1 MRQSVGRRPWAKKLD
16 ERTMMTRPGCRAL
29 ASLAALATLA
39 STAWAQENETP
50 APAGFG
56 LGLSAVYQR
65 FSEDFEGLDPG
76 FGGEASVRY
85 TWDGGF
91 QLLGGVHY
99 SRHDILRLPGNVG
112 FLEFFVDPR
121 YVIEL
126 FDSQRIVLL
135 VAGRVGYVKLSNGD
149 TDTAVGGATVG
160 GSVGGLYGLRRT
172 LAVEV
177 TFYFGGLWAE
187 RLQTEPGSAPTING
201 SITSIQVGVVWS
213 FPS

>member
-1 MRQSVGRRPWAKKLD
+1 
-16 ERTMMTRPGCRAL
+16 MTSLGYRAL
-29 ASLAALATLA
+29 TSVAALATLA
-39 STAWAQENETP
+39 STAWAQETETS

-91 QLLGGVHY
+91 QLQGGVHY
-99 SRHDILRLPGNVG
+99 SLHDIARLPGNVG

-135 VAGRVGYVKLSNGD
+135 VAGRVGYVRLSSGD
-149 TDTAVGGATVG
+149 SDVAVGGATIG
-160 GSVGGLYGLRRT
+160 GSVGGLYGLRRA

-177 TFYFGGLWAE
+177 TFYFGGLWMD
-187 RLQTEPGSAPTING
+187 RLQTEPAPAPTITG
-201 SITSIQVGVVWS
+201 SVTSIQVGVVWS
-213 FPS
+213 FPN